1 MGEAETTAAT
11 LDVEIGGLGGEVTL
25 ADLFPSSW
33 VESHCQAASISE
45 FLEESGFAVADQE
58 SFESIPAHELDRY
71 VDANTEFDD
80 WQEMLSAGVERYVLE
95 QAGSDGPAADAAAEV
110 DDVGEVEAVEG
121 SDSAETETEDSLEA
135 GV

>member
-25 ADLFPSSW
+25 ADLFPSPW

-45 FLEESGFAVADQE
+45 FLEESGFAVADQD
-58 SFESIPAHELDRY
+58 SFESIPTHEWDRY
-71 VDANTEFDD
+71 VESNTEFDD
-80 WQEMLSAGVERYVLE
+80 WQAMLSAGVERYVLE
-95 QAGSDGPAADAAAEV
+95 QAGAGGQAAD
-110 DDVGEVEAVEG
+110 EVEAVDEADTTDG
-121 SDSAETETEDSLEA
+121 SDSADTEAEDSLEA

>member
-25 ADLFPSSW
+25 ADLFPSPW
-33 VESHCQAASISE
+33 VESHCEAASISE
-45 FLEESGFAVADQE
+45 FLEESGFAVADQD
-58 SFESIPAHELDRY
+58 SFESIPTHELDRY

-80 WQEMLSAGVERYVLE
+80 WQGMLSAGVERYVLE
-95 QAGSDGPAADAAAEV
+95 QGATGEAAADAA
-110 DDVGEVEAVEG
+110 DEVEAAEEG
-121 SDSAETETEDSLEA
+121 DSADAETEDSLEA

>member
-25 ADLFPSSW
+25 ADLFPSPW
-33 VESHCQAASISE
+33 VESHCEAASISE
-45 FLEESGFAVADQE
+45 FLEESGFAVADQD
-58 SFESIPAHELDRY
+58 SFESIPTHELDRY

-80 WQEMLSAGVERYVLE
+80 WQAMLSAGVERYVLE
-95 QAGSDGPAADAAAEV
+95 QGATGEAADAA
-110 DDVGEVEAVEG
+110 DEVEAAEEG
-121 SDSAETETEDSLEA
+121 DSADAETEDSLEA

>member
-1 MGEAETTAAT
+1 MGEAETTAAA

-25 ADLFPSSW
+25 ADLFPSPW

-45 FLEESGFAVADQE
+45 FLEESGFAVADQD
-58 SFESIPAHELDRY
+58 SFESIPTHEWDRY
-71 VDANTEFDD
+71 VESNTEFDD

-95 QAGSDGPAADAAAEV
+95 QAGTGDPTD
-110 DDVGEVEAVEG
+110 EVEALDEVETADG
-121 SDSAETETEDSLEA
+121 GDSADAETEDSLEA

>member
-58 SFESIPAHELDRY
+58 SFESIPTHELDRY

-80 WQEMLSAGVERYVLE
+80 WQAMLSAGVERYVLE
-95 QAGSDGPAADAAAEV
+95 QAGTGDTAADEL
-110 DDVGEVEAVEG
+110 EAVEG
-121 SDSAETETEDSLEA
+121 SDSAEAETEDSLEA

>member
-45 FLEESGFAVADQE
+45 FLEESGFAVADQD
-58 SFESIPAHELDRY
+58 SFESIPTHEWDRY
-71 VDANTEFDD
+71 VESNTEFDD

-95 QAGSDGPAADAAAEV
+95 QAGTGDPAD
-110 DDVGEVEAVEG
+110 EVEALDEVETADG
-121 SDSAETETEDSLEA
+121 GDSADAETEDSLEA

>member
-45 FLEESGFAVADQE
+45 FLEESGFAVEDQD
-58 SFESIPAHELDRY
+58 SFESIPPHEWDRY
-71 VDANTEFDD
+71 VESNTEFDD
-80 WQEMLSAGVERYVLE
+80 WQGMLSAGVERYVLE
-95 QAGSDGPAADAAAEV
+95 QARAGERAADTADEVETVDEV
-110 DDVGEVEAVEG
+110 DTTDG
-121 SDSAETETEDSLEA
+121 SDSTDTEVEDSLEA